1 MKSMTSSRLALGAA
15 ATALLLTACG
25 GGGGGGGTPVDAD
38 PAVPGTEVPQSAT
51 TSSAGALAFV
61 KRVAATSD
69 DSAAPIA
76 VGDAVLASSD
86 TDEPDPGI

>member
-25 GGGGGGGTPVDAD
+25 GGDGGGPPVDAD
-38 PAVPGTEVPQSAT
+38 PTVPGTEVPLSAT

-61 KRVAATSD
+61 KRVAASSD
-69 DSAAPIA
+69 DTAAPIA